1 MHRFLTAC
9 LIVLAAT
16 CSVSAARK
24 SRLDLVPARASASLI
39 FRSASEFK
47 EKGDKLLEATVGGIQ
62 WASMGINYGATALGV
77 MDVYD
82 PDQPV
87 AVVWLN
93 RDQVTLSEE
102 DKKSRW
108 RKPIAAVVTIKDMD
122 ALAAQLKVGV
132 KQLKAGEVVTQKGQM
147 GYEHRH
153 YKVNGDHL
161 WIGSHIDA
169 IDFAINGE
177 RLSDFIAKGRR
188 KHLLENDLILSF
200 SSNWEEFDP
209 ESAAVAADRW
219 IKEHPDADKEEQKTL
234 RELFDV
240 FQAARHAIIG
250 FRIEPDGLE
259 LDLDVHFAPAQH
271 ETIRKAVRRISPK
284 GEPATLAGMPANGKH
299 GELIVAHAARTD
311 GKATLAVTSI
321 IMRDTLRIWSNWWD
335 ELAGRGFLN
344 RSQQLELLGLFG
356 EVWRE
361 LDGYRS
367 GLYQNAN
374 AERDGLVSLVSILDT
389 EDADEFILKMKELGG
404 LVDGTGID
412 EKELKKDDSRSR
424 RKIRKLVG
432 QLSAPDYATRQSAA
446 TKLILI
452 GGPALAAVEKAEKS
466 DDPAVA
472 RRARTVAVRLRQG
485 VKLKREGALQ
495 PSLLSKVEPKFLIH
509 INAEERASL
518 PVHIIE
524 MQSKL
529 TPSMQSNVA
538 ALLGPDWKRVRLV
551 PREDQVVVLLGS
563 NTKLLDTTL
572 ANLAADRPGLAADP
586 KNDVYNRPLNRK
598 HTSELHVST
607 QRFLALKKDK
617 PMEKRHPHE
626 LTSLSLTLQ
635 PTYFNVEWRLP
646 ASEIRT
652 LVKRIWR

>member
-200 SSNWEEFDP
+200 SSNWE
-209 ESAAVAADRW
+209 
-219 IKEHPDADKEEQKTL
+219 
-234 RELFDV
+234 
-240 FQAARHAIIG
+240 
-250 FRIEPDGLE
+250 
-259 LDLDVHFAPAQH
+259 
-271 ETIRKAVRRISPK
+271 
-284 GEPATLAGMPANGKH
+284 
-299 GELIVAHAARTD
+299 
-311 GKATLAVTSI
+311 
-321 IMRDTLRIWSNWWD
+321 
-335 ELAGRGFLN
+335 
-344 RSQQLELLGLFG
+344 
-356 EVWRE
+356 
-361 LDGYRS
+361 
-367 GLYQNAN
+367 
-374 AERDGLVSLVSILDT
+374 
-389 EDADEFILKMKELGG
+389 
-404 LVDGTGID
+404 
-412 EKELKKDDSRSR
+412 
-424 RKIRKLVG
+424 
-432 QLSAPDYATRQSAA
+432 
-446 TKLILI
+446 
-452 GGPALAAVEKAEKS
+452 
-466 DDPAVA
+466 
-472 RRARTVAVRLRQG
+472 
-485 VKLKREGALQ
+485 
-495 PSLLSKVEPKFLIH
+495 
-509 INAEERASL
+509 
-518 PVHIIE
+518 
-524 MQSKL
+524 
-529 TPSMQSNVA
+529 
-538 ALLGPDWKRVRLV
+538 
-551 PREDQVVVLLGS
+551 
-563 NTKLLDTTL
+563 
-572 ANLAADRPGLAADP
+572 
-586 KNDVYNRPLNRK
+586 
-598 HTSELHVST
+598 
-607 QRFLALKKDK
+607 
-617 PMEKRHPHE
+617 
-626 LTSLSLTLQ
+626 
-635 PTYFNVEWRLP
+635 
-646 ASEIRT
+646 
-652 LVKRIWR
+652 